1 MYKIK
6 NIKLNN
12 FKFFFGEQNLKLDKK
27 HTLIYGEN
35 GSGKSSIYWALH
47 CFLHSTLKPN
57 VASVQK
63 YFLPISQSEESIKN
77 RYAQDADKSG
87 VSITLEHMDN
97 ERYANIN
104 AEISNDIVNTQ
115 TNHDIKLMALSSELI
130 NYKVV
135 YNMYLATNKSTIKLF
150 SYFEKNLLEFIDFD
164 QELNAITGKIISR
177 NSLEWWRYIK
187 EGMRPYT
194 TMQDPN
200 YGIFQRHVALFN
212 QKLNDYLQLITRETN
227 RSLQE
232 DFHEDFTIRFK
243 YTRAIYNDFKYGE
256 DGRPHGRTK
265 KTKAPEIELIVELPN
280 VGGISSNKVERP
292 HSYLNEAR
300 LSAIA
305 IAIRLA
311 ILKERYIEK
320 APRIMVLDDL
330 LLSLDLGNRSAL
342 LKIILKNYSSR
353 FQLIILTHDR
363 VFFNSVLKHIPED
376 EQNSNWRILEMYET
390 ESGGKKVP
398 QVVTYQSPLS
408 KAFAYF
414 RGENHPIDYNA
425 CGNNQR
431 QALEEIFKEQF
442 KVYSLKND
450 NHELIN
456 TEVLMIGEC
465 ISRAKEMYKKIGFDI
480 DLLEELDIYREQSLN
495 PSSHHNPQSNFYKS
509 ELRRTFEIIRLL
521 LDHKIVPLI
530 KKDNIVTLC
539 VTCKDD
545 TMCNYQL
552 QILDDLL
559 VYKSPNSKYYI
570 LPSDKRKYCIKKCN
584 DEELNRQTRGL
595 SLQDFYD
602 ETIEGIKN
610 KFNKTPIIEE
620 DVNKVFKHEGKSIK
634 DLLDELNGDR

>member
-57 VASVQK
+57 VESVQK
-63 YFLPISQSEESIKN
+63 YFLPISQSDESIKN
-77 RYAQDADKSG
+77 RYALDADKSG
-87 VSITLEHMDN
+87 VSITLEHLDY

-104 AEISNDIVNTQ
+104 AEISNNVVNTQ
-115 TNHDIKLMALSSELI
+115 TNHEIKLMALSSELI

-164 QELNAITGKIISR
+164 QELNTISGRRISR

-187 EGMRPYT
+187 EGMQPYT

-200 YGIFQRHVALFN
+200 YGIFQEHVALFN
-212 QKLNDYLQLITRETN
+212 QKLGDYLQLVTRETN

-232 DFHEDFTIRFK
+232 DFNEDFTIKFK
-243 YTRAIYNDFKYGE
+243 YTHAVYNDFKYGE
-256 DGRPHGRTK
+256 DGRPHGRTRE
-265 KTKAPEIELIVELPN
+265 TKAPEIELIVELPN
-280 VGGISSNKVERP
+280 VGGISSNEVKRP

-311 ILKERYIEK
+311 ILKERYIEQ
-320 APRIMVLDDL
+320 APKVMVLDDL

-342 LKIILKNYSSR
+342 LKIILKNYASR

-363 VFFNSVLKHIPED
+363 VFFDTVLKHIPED
-376 EQNSNWRILEMYET
+376 KQKSDWRILEMYET
-390 ESGGKKVP
+390 ESGDKKVP
-398 QVVTYQSPLS
+398 KVVTYQSSLS
-408 KAFAYF
+408 KAYAYF
-414 RGENHPIDYNA
+414 KGENYPIDYSA

-442 KVYSLKND
+442 KAYTLKNENNEVINVD
-450 NHELIN
+450 NF
-456 TEVLMIGEC
+456 MIGEC
-465 ISRAKEMYKKIGFDI
+465 IAKAKEMLYPKIGFST
-480 DLLEELDIYREQSLN
+480 DLLDELDIHRAQSLN
-495 PSSHHNPQSNFYKS
+495 PLSHHNPQSNFYKS
-509 ELRRTFEIIRLL
+509 ELQRTFEIIRLL
-521 LDHKIVPLI
+521 QEHKIVPLI
-530 KKDNIVTLC
+530 SKDSIITFSISC
-539 VTCKDD
+539 DD
-545 TMCNYQL
+545 GSTYNYEI
-552 QILDDLL
+552 QILDDIL
-559 VYKSPNSKYYI
+559 VYKKPESQYYPN
-570 LPSDKRKYCIKKCN
+570 LSDRRKYVIEKCN
-584 DEELNRQTRGL
+584 GNKAEHMTNVFTLQEFYNDTVNGLIKHLNKKPIVEENVL
-595 SLQDFYD
+595 DIF
-602 ETIEGIKN
+602 
-610 KFNKTPIIEE
+610 KFN
-620 DVNKVFKHEGKSIK
+620 GKS
-634 DLLDELNGDR
+634 LNEALTEINN